1 LVLRPILIDSKVE
14 THRGRHSSIL
24 EPRLTA
30 NETETET
37 ETETSTATSE
47 TEMGSL
53 SLGTP
58 LFVTSDSFY
67 NFINPI

>member
-1 LVLRPILIDSKVE
+1 MVLRPILIDSKVE

-37 ETETSTATSE
+37 ETSTATTE
-47 TEMGSL
+47 TEIRSL
-53 SLGTP
+53 SLSTP